1 MMTLKKTLLAGLML
15 APTLAYSAVN
25 LNVPVDVQMLT
36 VNGQDVGFSSLG
48 FDHKESVT
56 LNDGVNQ
63 VVFRISKVVADG
75 GNKGTKYTSVPMV
88 ATFDSSDSNLFIKVP
103 KLITLSQGSQFND
116 KPSFSIT
123 DGNQVVSGLEKG
135 KINAGLKF
143 YADIV
148 AEVERFNRSD
158 EPASLKNFQV
168 AKPAAATT
176 TTVTATTTSYSASP
190 DIEKFKQDFA
200 KFSKEEKQAFLSWA
214 INNIN

>member
-1 MMTLKKTLLAGLML
+1 MTLKKTLLAGLML
-15 APTLAYSAVN
+15 APTLAYSSVT
-25 LNVPVDVQMLT
+25 LNVPKDVQMLT

-48 FDHKESVT
+48 FDHKETVT
-56 LNDGVNQ
+56 LDDGVNQ
-63 VVFRISKVVADG
+63 VVFRVSKVVSDG

-88 ATFDSSDSNLFIKVP
+88 ATFDSSDSNLFIKIP
-103 KLITLSQGSQFND
+103 KLTSLSRGYQFND

-123 DGNQVVSGLEKG
+123 DGEQVVPGLEKG

-158 EPASLKNFQV
+158 EPASLKHFQV
-168 AKPAAATT
+168 AKPAA
-176 TTVTATTTSYSASP
+176 TTVTVSATTATYSESP
-190 DIEKFKQDFA
+190 DIEKFKHDFA